1 MEGEGGLVGGLDGK
15 GGWGGEKGTD
25 PNVEVEVLVR
35 DGFDV
40 EADCRDGGDDFAD
53 LWLPQRPSI
62 PRFLSSCGEEGRPV
76 GRHTLSRYRSVV
88 LPALS

>member
-1 MEGEGGLVGGLDGK
+1 MGRPYPD
-15 GGWGGEKGTD
+15 
-25 PNVEVEVLVR
+25 VEVEVLVR

-53 LWLPQRPSI
+53 LWLPQTPSI
-62 PRFLSSCGEEGRPV
+62 SAFICDSSVVEGGAT